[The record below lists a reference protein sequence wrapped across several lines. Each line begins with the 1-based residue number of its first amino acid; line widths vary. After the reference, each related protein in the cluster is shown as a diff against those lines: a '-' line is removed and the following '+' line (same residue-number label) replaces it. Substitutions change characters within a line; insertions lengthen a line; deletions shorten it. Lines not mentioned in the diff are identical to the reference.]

1 MFYLVVTGNKD
12 MQGNKL
18 NLLYEECRLIFSCFS
33 AERSPRKTHLEAVLP
48 FAIRLILIRTE
59 LRPFLS
65 ISLLG
70 RGQNKFFCDGFR
82 FPSADVLW
90 LNLPW
95 FYLHF
100 FIIIGFVLNIYLIW
114 FSWKAQEKLWSSFYS
129 RKHYNK
135 FIFTCA

>member
-48 FAIRLILIRTE
+48 FAIRLIFIRTG
-59 LRPFLS
+59 LRPLLS

-70 RGQNKFFCDGFR
+70 RGQNKILLRWISLSFCWCTLIKSALVLPAFLYYYWFR
-82 FPSADVLW
+82 LKYLS
-90 LNLPW
+90 NLIQ
-95 FYLHF
+95 LKSTGKIV
-100 FIIIGFVLNIYLIW
+100 IIILFKETL
-114 FSWKAQEKLWSSFYS
+114 
-129 RKHYNK
+129 
-135 FIFTCA
+135 